1 MFVDIA
7 FETLRFVEYG
17 ELWVVEHLK
26 EDIFRYAFGS
36 VSAYCFD
43 KLQNG
48 FARFMTGMI

>member
-1 MFVDIA
+1 MFLDIE
-7 FETLRFVEYG
+7 FEALCVAEYG
-17 ELWVVEHLK
+17 ELWVVEDLK
-26 EDIFRYAFGS
+26 EDIFRYAVGS